1 MSSPCHNCEKRVLG
15 CHATCETYIAY
26 AEWARAKNERI
37 RQAKRSEAY
46 YRKVPHNMST
56 SKYHL

>member
-15 CHATCETYIAY
+15 CHSSCEVYISY